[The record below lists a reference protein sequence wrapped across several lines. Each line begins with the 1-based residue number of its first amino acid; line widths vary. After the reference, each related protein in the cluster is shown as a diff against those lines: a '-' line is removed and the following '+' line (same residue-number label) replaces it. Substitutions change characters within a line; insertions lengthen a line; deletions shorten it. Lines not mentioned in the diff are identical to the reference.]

1 MALNFLDNLAA
12 AAAAEARAESD
23 YRDASRKRLEA
34 LALARTRAYRRYNL
48 LKDMAE
54 LAKTQ
59 TECAAAVTAQTDFAA
74 ADCGWAEGAEGYADF
89 RAEFEKVAQIVFEE
103 LQAGFKKPDSTLENA
118 LAAFETW
125 YRGRFGADF
134 LDRVQRDITFYPK
147 VDF

>member
-1 MALNFLDNLAA
+1 MGADFLARL
-12 AAAAEARAESD
+12 AAAAEAEAGAESD
-23 YRDASRKRLEA
+23 YHAESRRRLEA
-34 LALARTRAYRRYNL
+34 LARARTRAYRRYNL
-48 LKDMAE
+48 LKDMAD
-54 LAKTQ
+54 LAKSQ
-59 TECAAAVTAQTDFAA
+59 TECAAAVRVQCDFAA
-74 ADCGWAEGAEGYADF
+74 ADCGWAEGADGYAEF

-103 LQAGFKKPDSTLENA
+103 LQPGIEKPDSALENA